1 MNAFLNQTFRSYP
14 QFASGAVG
22 FCVFGLGDVLSQSTE
37 RRQEKNTSCNNSN
50 IDYIRT
56 MQTGTLGVV
65 MNGGKETNP

>member
-22 FCVFGLGDVLSQSTE
+22 FCVFGLGDVLSQTTE
-37 RRQEKNTSCNNSN
+37 EKNTNGNNGN
-50 IDYIRT
+50 IDYVRT